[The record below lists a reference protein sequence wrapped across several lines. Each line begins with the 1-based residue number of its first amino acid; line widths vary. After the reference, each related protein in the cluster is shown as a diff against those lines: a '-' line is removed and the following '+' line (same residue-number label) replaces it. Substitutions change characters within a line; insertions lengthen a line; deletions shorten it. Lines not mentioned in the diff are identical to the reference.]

1 MVCASK
7 GRRTLRTDDILG
19 SAAATERSLLT
30 RILIFLL
37 TLSLIVP
44 AWAEPDQ
51 QYQGS
56 NLIDRYREALQHQQD
71 ALRNLSM
78 EVHMEGRIPKLK
90 KEGKMSALRRISSL
104 GKITYR
110 VVGFWGDDTVKKEV
124 MARYMTA
131 EVEAASKPEPEP
143 EAKESQ
149 NIAITPTN
157 YEFKYK
163 GLNDRNARRVHIFEL
178 KPRHKRLGLF
188 KGELWLDPDTCLP
201 VHEAGRLV
209 KNPSVF
215 IKKMEFTRDY
225 EIKDGVAYLKRMET
239 KTETRIVGRAELN
252 IEYANF
258 SKQTD
263 SGEEPVADLRAP

>member
-1 MVCASK
+1 M
-7 GRRTLRTDDILG
+7 
-19 SAAATERSLLT
+19 T
-30 RILIFLL
+30 RISIILLIL
-37 TLSLIVP
+37 LIVSS
-44 AWAEPDQ
+44 ARADTD

-56 NLIDRYREALQHQQD
+56 GLIDRYQEALLKQQE

-90 KEGKMSALRRISSL
+90 KEGKMSALRVISSL
-104 GKITYR
+104 GKITYK

-131 EVEAASKPEPEP
+131 EVEAAGKPEK
-143 EAKESQ
+143 KESQ
-149 NIAITPTN
+149 NIWITPEN

-163 GLNDRNARRVHIFEL
+163 GINERIGRRVHIFEL
-178 KPRHKRLGLF
+178 KPRRKRVGLF
-188 KGELWLDPDTCLP
+188 KGELWLDPETCLP
-201 VHEAGRLV
+201 IREAGRLV

-215 IKKMEFTRDY
+215 VKKMEFIREY
-225 EIKDGVAYLKRMET
+225 EIIEGVSYLKRMET

-258 SKQTD
+258 SKASD
-263 SGEEPVADLRAP
+263 APEEPVAELESR